1 MTTPFRSEA
10 EFEAALI
17 DLLTRHGWSK
27 ELLRFPTEQQL
38 IDNWA
43 DILYANNRGR
53 DLLGDVPLTEG
64 EMAQIIEQVNNL
76 RTPLALNEF
85 INGRTV
91 TITRD
96 APQAANFGSEISLKI
111 YDRLEIAGGQSR
123 YQIAVQPRFQ
133 TANELL
139 PTRRGDLMLLING
152 MPVFHI
158 ELKRSGAPVS
168 QGANQ
173 ITKYAHEGVYQG
185 IFSLVQI
192 FVAMTPEETIYFAN
206 PGAGKFNPDYFFH
219 WADFNNEPI
228 NQWDDVARALLSIP
242 MAHQL
247 IGFYT
252 VADRASGNLLAM
264 RSYQYYAASR
274 IADRV
279 DRHDWD
285 SGDQLG
291 GYIWHTTG
299 SGKTIT
305 SFKTAQLIADSHNA
319 DKVVFLLDR
328 VELGTQSLENYVS
341 YGGDSIA
348 VEDTSSAANL
358 ATLLKDKRSTLIVTS
373 LHKMSRVNPETMKTA
388 DLDLIRSKRVV
399 FIVDEAHLTT
409 FGDMLASVK
418 HTLPNALFFGFTG
431 TPIHDENQKKHSTTA
446 TLFGNE
452 LHRYSIADGIRD
464 KNVLSFDPEMVETFR
479 THDVRTVVA
488 LQAAKAKTVE
498 EALTDPQKAAVYS
511 KFMDKKQIPMA
522 SIYELEKDDKG
533 NSTYKRVT
541 KGIEDYLPTTQYE
554 KANHREAVASDINE
568 HWMQLSR
575 NSMFHAILA
584 TSSIPEAVEY
594 YRIFK
599 KQYPHIKV
607 TALFDPNIDNTG
619 DNQLLKEDGLLEI
632 LRDYNNT
639 YGQHFTMPTHD
650 EFKKDVSKRL
660 AHKKPYNTK
669 AFLDDRSQ
677 HIDLLIVVDQML
689 TGFDSKWLNTL
700 YLDKVIEYESI
711 IQAFS
716 RTNRIFGPE
725 KPFGSIRYYRRP
737 HTMRDNIDR
746 AVKLYSGDRPLGLF
760 VDHLDDHLTSINECF
775 ATIEALF
782 TDPKTGQPDFSQL
795 PDLEADQG
803 EFAKTFNRM
812 YRELQAAQVQG
823 FTSDKDTYYFDAL
836 TEPIVV
842 ELTED
847 TYTTLV
853 TRYKELGKAGDD
865 SEQSPEDAP
874 FDIDVHIK
882 HIDTDRID
890 AEYLN
895 SKFKKYLKALQDGV
909 PQDVLDDLLEQLHAS
924 FARLSQDDQ
933 RYANRWLHDL
943 QAGDVTLQPGKTVHD
958 YINEYRITERDRQLV
973 RLHECLGLDMAQ
985 LRRILDARVTA
996 ATINEYGR
1004 FDDLKA
1010 SIDLDLAAAY
1020 FTEDTG
1026 ARVSKFKVRALLD
1039 KLLRTYVID
1048 GALPADLS
1056 VTEEELTGE

>member
-1 MTTPFRSEA
+1 MTTPFRCEA

-17 DLLTRHGWSK
+17 DLLTRHGWSD
-27 ELLRFPTEQQL
+27 ELLSHPTEQQL

-43 DILYANNRGR
+43 SILYANNRGR

-64 EMAQIIEQVNNL
+64 EMAQIIEQINVL

-96 APQAANFGSEISLKI
+96 APQAHNFGVEVSLKI

-123 YQIAVQPRFQ
+123 YQIAVQPRFK
-133 TANELL
+133 TADELL
-139 PTRRGDLMLLING
+139 PKRRGDLMLLING

-158 ELKRSGAPVS
+158 ELKRSGVPVS

-173 ITKYAHEGVYQG
+173 VAKYAHEGVYQG

-192 FVAMTPEETIYFAN
+192 FVAMTPEETLYFAN
-206 PGAGKFNPDYFFH
+206 PGSAKFNPDYFFH
-219 WADFNNEPI
+219 WADFNNEPV

-291 GYIWHTTG
+291 GYVWHTTG

-328 VELGTQSLENYVS
+328 VELGTQSLENYES

-348 VEDTSSAANL
+348 VEDTSSAATL
-358 ATLLKDKRSTLIVTS
+358 ITLLKNKHSTLIVTS
-373 LHKMSRVNPETMKTA
+373 LHKMSRVNADSVKKA
-388 DLDLIRSKRVV
+388 DLDIIRSKRVV
-399 FIVDEAHLTT
+399 FIVDEAHRTT
-409 FGDMLASVK
+409 FGDMLATIK
-418 HTLPNALFFGFTG
+418 RTLPNALFFGFTG
-431 TPIHDENQKKHSTTA
+431 TPIHDENQKKHSTTT

-464 KNVLSFDPEMVETFR
+464 GNVLGFDPEMVETFR
-479 THDVRTVVA
+479 AHDVRSVVA
-488 LQAAKAKTVE
+488 LQEAKAASE
-498 EALTDPQKAAVYS
+498 AEALADPKKAAVYY
-511 KFMDKKQIPMA
+511 KFMDKDQVPMA
-522 SIYELEKDDKG
+522 SVYGTDADSG
-533 NSTYKRVT
+533 TKRVA
-541 KGIEDYLPTTQYE
+541 KGIEDYLPITQYRQD
-554 KANHREAVASDINE
+554 NHRQAVARDINE
-568 HWMQLSR
+568 HWAQLSR
-575 NSMFHAILA
+575 GSMFHAILA

-599 KQYPHIKV
+599 AQYPHIKV

-619 DNQLLKEDGLLEI
+619 DSQLFKEDGLLEI
-632 LRDYNNT
+632 LRDYNAA

-660 AHKKPYNTK
+660 AHKAPYNTK

-700 YLDKVIEYESI
+700 YMDKVIEYESI

-725 KPFGSIRYYRRP
+725 KPFGSIRYYRKP
-737 HTMRDNIDR
+737 HTMKNNIDR
-746 AVKLYSGDRPLGLF
+746 AVKLYSGDKPFGLF
-760 VDHLDDHLTSINECF
+760 VDHLDEHLKAINECF
-775 ATIEALF
+775 ATITALF
-782 TDPKTGQPDFSQL
+782 TDPATGQPEFSKL
-795 PDLEADQG
+795 PDSEADKG

-823 FTSDKDTYYFDAL
+823 FTWEKDTYYFNAL
-836 TEPIVV
+836 PKPIVV
-842 ELTED
+842 TLTED
-847 TYTTLV
+847 VFTTLL
-853 TRYKELGKAGDD
+853 TRYKELGKEGGDPTD
-865 SEQSPEDAP
+865 PPGGTDDAP
-874 FDIDVHIK
+874 FDIDVHIT

-895 SKFKKYLKALQDGV
+895 SKFEKYLKALQDGV
-909 PQDVLDDLLEQLHAS
+909 AEHMLDDLLEQLHDS

-943 QAGDVTLQPGKTVHD
+943 QAGDVALQPGKTVQD
-958 YINEYRITERDRQLV
+958 YINEYRITERDRQLA
-973 RLHECLGLDMAQ
+973 RLHERLGLDTGL
-985 LRRILDARVTA
+985 LRRILDSRVTA

-1010 SIDLDLAAAY
+1010 SIDLDLATAY
-1020 FTEDTG
+1020 FTEVTG
-1026 ARVSKFKVRALLD
+1026 APVSKFKVRAMLD
-1039 KLLRTYVID
+1039 KLLRTYIID
-1048 GALPADLS
+1048 GVLPADLT
-1056 VTEEELTGE
+1056 VAEEELAGE

>member
-17 DLLTRHGWSK
+17 DLLTRHGWNK

-43 DILYANNRGR
+43 DILFANNRGR

-96 APQAANFGSEISLKI
+96 APQAPNFGSEVSLKI

-133 TANELL
+133 TANKLL

-158 ELKRSGAPVS
+158 ELKRSGVPVS

-173 ITKYAHEGVYQG
+173 IAKYAHEGVYQG

-192 FVAMTPEETIYFAN
+192 FVAMTPDETLYFAN

-219 WADFNNEPI
+219 WADFNNEPV

-252 VADRASGNLLAM
+252 VTDRASGNLLAM

-285 SGDQLG
+285 SGDELG

-328 VELGTQSLENYVS
+328 VELGTQSLENYES
-341 YGGDSIA
+341 YGGDTIA

-373 LHKMSRVNPETMKTA
+373 LHKMSRVNAETTKKA

-399 FIVDEAHLTT
+399 FIVDEAHRTT
-409 FGDMLASVK
+409 FGNMLSTVK
-418 HTLPNALFFGFTG
+418 RTLPNALFFGFTG
-431 TPIHDENQKKHSTTA
+431 TPIHDENQKKHSTTT

-452 LHRYSIADGIRD
+452 LHRYSIADGIRE
-464 KNVLSFDPEMVETFR
+464 KNVLGFDPEMVETFR
-479 THDVRTVVA
+479 AHDVRTVVA
-488 LQAAKAKTVE
+488 LQEAKAKSVD
-498 EALTDPQKAAVYS
+498 EALADPQKAAIYT
-511 KFMDKKQIPMA
+511 KFMDKKQVPMA
-522 SIYELEKDDKG
+522 SVYETDADG
-533 NSTYKRVT
+533 GTKRVA
-541 KGIEDYLPTTQYE
+541 KGIEDYLPTSQYQQD
-554 KANHREAVASDINE
+554 NHRQAVASDINE
-568 HWMQLSR
+568 YWAQLSR

-599 KQYPHIKV
+599 VQYPHIKV

-619 DNQLLKEDGLLEI
+619 DSQLFKEDGLLEI
-632 LRDYNNT
+632 LRDYNTT
-639 YGQHFTMPTHD
+639 YGQHFTMVTHD
-650 EFKKDVSKRL
+650 EFKRDVSKRL

-677 HIDLLIVVDQML
+677 HLDLLIVVDQML
-689 TGFDSKWLNTL
+689 TGFDSKWLNAL

-725 KPFGSIRYYRRP
+725 KPFGTIRYYRKP
-737 HTMRDNIDR
+737 HTMKSNVDR
-746 AVKLYSGDRPLGLF
+746 AVKLYSGDKPFGLF
-760 VDHLDDHLTSINECF
+760 VQHLDEHLKAINECF
-775 ATIEALF
+775 ATVTALF
-782 TDPKTGQPDFSQL
+782 TDPETTQPDFSEL
-795 PDLEADQG
+795 PSAEADRG

-812 YRELQAAQVQG
+812 YQELQAAQVQG
-823 FTSDKDTYYFDAL
+823 FTWDKETYYFDSL
-836 TEPIVV
+836 PEPIVV
-842 ELTED
+842 ALTED
-847 TYTTLV
+847 VFTTLL
-853 TRYKELGKAGDD
+853 TRYKELSKDGGDPTD
-865 SEQSPEDAP
+865 TTDDAP
-874 FDIDVHIK
+874 FDIDVHIT

-895 SKFKKYLKALQDGV
+895 GKFEKYLKALQDGV
-909 PQDVLDDLLEQLHAS
+909 AEDVLDDLLEQLHDS

-943 QAGDVTLQPGKTVHD
+943 QAGDVALQPGKTVHD
-958 YINEYRITERDRQLV
+958 YINEYRITERDRQLA
-973 RLHECLGLDMAQ
+973 RLHERLGLDTTL
-985 LRRILDARVTA
+985 LRRILDSRVTA

-1020 FTEDTG
+1020 FTEVTG
-1026 ARVSKFKVRALLD
+1026 APVSKFKVHAMLD
-1039 KLLRTYVID
+1039 KLLRTYIID
-1048 GALPADLS
+1048 GVLPADLT
-1056 VTEEELTGE
+1056 VTEEELAGE